1 MPFIQNENLFRYL
14 AENFDRHSH
23 QSLWWTFNESLAAES
38 MQEIKP
44 VLESLSV
51 FRLGELED
59 LIFSFKEMGSIN
71 SLHLFGLDE
80 LILFAFYWVNKN
92 SYSRVL
98 DLGANIGLHTT
109 VLFKMGYTV
118 TSFEPD
124 PKHMEELSSN
134 LLRNGLPV
142 RGLMQKAVT
151 VDGSNVEFI
160 RVLGNTTGSH
170 VAGAKADPY
179 GDLDKFIV
187 ESTPI
192 AEAVSTADLV
202 KMDVEGL
209 EASLLA
215 SIPIS
220 VFETTDFLIEIG
232 TVENAKKIFDNF
244 EGSKISL
251 FSQKINWQQ
260 VSKFEELPFSHREGS
275 CFITGKTEMNWRL
288 T

>member
-1 MPFIQNENLFRYL
+1 MSFIQNENLFRYL
-14 AENFDRHSH
+14 AENFDRHTH
-23 QSLWWTFNESLAAES
+23 QTLWWTFNESLAAES
-38 MQEIKP
+38 MQDIKP
-44 VLESLSV
+44 ALESLSE

-80 LILFAFYWVNKN
+80 LILFAFYWVNRN
-92 SYSRVL
+92 RYSKVL
-98 DLGANIGLHTT
+98 DLGANIGLHTA
-109 VLFKMGYTV
+109 VLFKMGYSV

-124 PKHMEELSSN
+124 PNHMEELFSN
-134 LLRNGLPV
+134 LVRNDLPISGLI
-142 RGLMQKAVT
+142 QKAVT
-151 VDGSNVEFI
+151 VDGSDVEFI

-187 ESTPI
+187 ESTSI

-220 VFETTDFLIEIG
+220 AFETTDLLVEIG
-232 TVENAKKIFDNF
+232 THENAKKIFDNF
-244 EGSKISL
+244 EDSGILL
-251 FSQKINWQQ
+251 FSQKINWQM
-260 VSKFEELPFSHREGS
+260 VSKYEDLPFSHREGS

-288 T
+288 I